1 MLSKYGKVER
11 RQQEGMDEGVVG
23 DLLCVHGKEAGRG
36 HGTEMMLD
44 LA

>member
-1 MLSKYGKVER
+1 MLSKYSKVER
-11 RQQEGMDEGVVG
+11 RQLEGIDEGVVG

-36 HGTEMMLD
+36 HGTVMMLD